1 MILVMTVLK
10 ILLLALAAII
20 LLLAAYTYAAARW
33 LEHEYPP
40 SGAFIEVG
48 DQQLHYLAKGEG
60 QSIVLL
66 HGASASLR
74 DFEASLFD
82 SLERDH
88 QVIAFDRPGYGY
100 STRTSETW
108 LNPEIQADLIH
119 QALEKLN
126 VENPVIIG
134 HSLAGSVVMA
144 YLLKYP
150 DDVSG
155 AVLLAG
161 ATHSWTD
168 GVSANVQLAGIPLLG
183 KLFSSTLVMPI
194 GQLLF
199 DGAVKNVF
207 EPEQLTQDYR
217 ERTGAILAL
226 RPGAFQSSA
235 EDVRNLSDFLEQQ
248 AKRYGEIKKP
258 LLMITAEKDTIVP
271 AWNHADRV
279 EKQVPQSVQISLPG
293 AGHALHH
300 SRREEVEGLIRDFVS
315 DLPSD

>member
-1 MILVMTVLK
+1 MILIMTALK
-10 ILLLALAAII
+10 IVLFALAALI
-20 LLLAAYTYAAARW
+20 LVLAAYTYAASRW
-33 LEHEYPP
+33 LEHVYPP

-48 DQQLHYLAKGEG
+48 DQRLHYLAKGEG
-60 QSIVLL
+60 RSIVLL

-82 SLERDH
+82 SLAQDH

-100 STRTSETW
+100 STRTSENW
-108 LNPEIQADLIH
+108 PNPEIQADLIH
-119 QALEKLN
+119 QALEKLD
-126 VENPVIIG
+126 VENPVIVG

-155 AVLLAG
+155 GILLAG

-168 GVSANVQLAGIPLLG
+168 GVSANVQLAGIPVLG
-183 KLFSSTLVMPI
+183 KLFASTLVMPI
-194 GQLLF
+194 GQLVF

-207 EPEQLTQDYR
+207 EPEQPPQDYR

-226 RPGAFQSSA
+226 RPNAFQASA

-248 AKRYGEIKKP
+248 AKRYGEIDKP

-300 SRREEVEGLIRDFVS
+300 SRREEVEGLIRDFIS